1 MAFYKDER
9 ILLLIDGANLY
20 AACRQLNI
28 EVDYSKLLAEFRSKG
43 IMLRANYYTILADKE
58 DNFSPVRPLV
68 DWLAHNG
75 FSVVK
80 KLVREFTDT
89 DGRKRAKGSMDV
101 DITIDALEL
110 APYVDHIVL
119 FTGNGDFRR
128 LVEVLKAKGK
138 RVSIVSTAE
147 TQPPVA
153 SEELRKEAD
162 NFIEIMKISDRIT
175 RPNRNTSNDYHT
187 RHDRR

>member
-1 MAFYKDER
+1 MPFYKDER

-28 EVDYSKLLAEFRSKG
+28 EIDYSKLLGEFRSKG
-43 IMLRANYYTILADKE
+43 RMLRANYYIVLADNE
-58 DNFSPVRPLV
+58 DNFSAVRPLV

-80 KLVREFTDT
+80 KLVREFADT

-153 SEELRKEAD
+153 CEELRKEAD

-175 RPNRNTSNDYHT
+175 RPSRGTSHDYHS
-187 RHDRR
+187 RNDRR

>member
-43 IMLRANYYTILADKE
+43 RMLRANYYTILADKE

-75 FSVVK
+75 FTVVK
-80 KLVREFTDT
+80 KLVREFADT

-110 APYVDHIVL
+110 APFVDHIVL

-128 LVEVLKAKGK
+128 LVEVLKSKGK

-147 TQPPVA
+147 THPPVA

-175 RPNRNTSNDYHT
+175 RPNRSNNHDYHN

>member
-43 IMLRANYYTILADKE
+43 RLLRANYYTILADKE

-75 FSVVK
+75 FTVVK
-80 KLVREFTDT
+80 KLVREFADT

-101 DITIDALEL
+101 DIAIDALEL

-175 RPNRNTSNDYHT
+175 RPSRSNNHDYHT